1 MFLDGD
7 TFLDLPGM
15 LRYVHTLPPLPLL
28 LHILHIYCI
37 HIHTLLTTRLLTSTF
52 QPSLPLHP
60 YIPLDTLV
68 QAVAVAVVVEA
79 VTLKTIVVLRP
90 APRLGSRLN
99 DWMRRT
105 VLLDHYLT
113 ASPTS
118 LSEMYVY
125 LYYYHL

>member
-15 LRYVHTLPPLPLL
+15 LRYVHTLPPLPLIL
-28 LHILHIYCI
+28 YILHIYCI
-37 HIHTLLTTRLLTSTF
+37 HIHTLLTTRLITSTF
-52 QPSLPLHP
+52 QPPPSPLPLHP

-68 QAVAVAVVVEA
+68 QVAAVVVVVAAVPQKTVEA
-79 VTLKTIVVLRP
+79 LRP
-90 APRLGSRLN
+90 APRPGSRLN

-105 VLLDHYLT
+105 VPLDHYLT

-118 LSEMYVY
+118 
-125 LYYYHL
+125 